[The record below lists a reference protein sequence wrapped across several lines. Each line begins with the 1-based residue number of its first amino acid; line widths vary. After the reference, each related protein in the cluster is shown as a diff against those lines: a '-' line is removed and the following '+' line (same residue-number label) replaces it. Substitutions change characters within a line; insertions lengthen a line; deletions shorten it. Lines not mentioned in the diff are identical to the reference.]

1 MSEAQTTL
9 SSGLNEPST
18 SADSASIVN
27 FWLVMRVLRRWWW
40 LIGLVTLLFTSIATI
55 IIFRMTPIYKVS
67 SVLEVKQEERNL
79 IDVSAVENIVVDK
92 EFLTTQIE
100 LLQSG
105 RLIRDTI
112 ESSNL
117 FADAYMAPLDNE
129 EWVALPRSERMQT
142 LESRFKKNLRVAA
155 IGRSRLIEVSFEHSD
170 PDMAASIT
178 NELIENYLAN
188 NLSRKFNS
196 TAFAREFLAE
206 RLETVR
212 TSLEKSERDLVDY
225 ATQNGIII
233 VDGDDTQ
240 NSSGSLDKTA
250 LKILNESL
258 TNASVARVEAE
269 VVYQQSLENDF
280 TAEILNNNALA
291 ELQDKRLQL
300 QSEYQEKRAK
310 YKPAYPD
317 MIELQSRIDLFDQ
330 SISQQKDAIISSSSA
345 KLKNIYDLAVAKEQ
359 DLVQR
364 VSALKNSVV
373 DVREK
378 SIDYTILKRQVET
391 ERAQYEALLQRLK
404 EISVSDDLGASLVE
418 VVDEATPSMY
428 PYKPNKLSSLLLALA
443 FSSLMGFGCAYTVE
457 IIDDHVKYPEDVKL
471 KLKEIIMGVIPYS
484 KQTDDLLTELNNPQ
498 SAISEGYASLRTNL
512 QFSGT
517 NGGPRIIQFTST
529 RSGEGKSVSSIGT
542 ALRIA
547 GIGHRVL
554 LIDADMRRPTFMPT
568 GESIGLSGVLTQDV
582 KFEDE
587 IHKTEYKGLDLLSS
601 GTIVPNPSELLASVR
616 FDELLEWAAEKYDY
630 VIVDSPPVLGLADAP
645 IIGAK
650 VKATLLVVDSGALR
664 TPMIKASIERL
675 NNSGTKLLGVV
686 LTKYRAQ
693 AKGYMN
699 YYKYTYG
706 ADATNYG
713 KKAKK
718 TKVGNR
724 NFEL

>member
-1 MSEAQTTL
+1 
-9 SSGLNEPST
+9 
-18 SADSASIVN
+18 
-27 FWLVMRVLRRWWW
+27 
-40 LIGLVTLLFTSIATI
+40 
-55 IIFRMTPIYKVS
+55 
-67 SVLEVKQEERNL
+67 
-79 IDVSAVENIVVDK
+79 
-92 EFLTTQIE
+92 
-100 LLQSG
+100 
-105 RLIRDTI
+105 
-112 ESSNL
+112 
-117 FADAYMAPLDNE
+117 
-129 EWVALPRSERMQT
+129 
-142 LESRFKKNLRVAA
+142 
-155 IGRSRLIEVSFEHSD
+155 
-170 PDMAASIT
+170 
-178 NELIENYLAN
+178 
-188 NLSRKFNS
+188 
-196 TAFAREFLAE
+196 
-206 RLETVR
+206 
-212 TSLEKSERDLVDY
+212 
-225 ATQNGIII
+225 
-233 VDGDDTQ
+233 
-240 NSSGSLDKTA
+240 
-250 LKILNESL
+250 
-258 TNASVARVEAE
+258 
-269 VVYQQSLENDF
+269 
-280 TAEILNNNALA
+280 
-291 ELQDKRLQL
+291 
-300 QSEYQEKRAK
+300 
-310 YKPAYPD
+310 